1 MGYLNLR
8 GVVELKGKVACE
20 LHSHEVLLTELL
32 FQNVFDEFQPAE
44 IAALLS
50 SLVFQQVPLVKRQ
63 TLNVCVLKVYCA
75 VLFIGSLW

>member
-1 MGYLNLR
+1 MLTYADIIIVSTQEQVLKCMGYLSHR

-32 FQNVFDEFQPAE
+32 FQNVFEEFEPAE

-50 SLVFQQVPLVKRQ
+50 SLVFQQVCR
-63 TLNVCVLKVYCA
+63 VC
-75 VLFIGSLW
+75 G